1 MSNVNIKS
9 NQGTNNSLQA
19 EHAFAVTK
27 SDSTV
32 FNASTLY
39 VGTGGTTVAVV
50 TIAGDTATFVN
61 VPNGSFLPVLVKQV
75 LSTGTGAS
83 DIVRLY

>member
-9 NQGTNNSLQA
+9 SNGTNNSLQA
-19 EHAFAVTK
+19 EHAIAVTK
-27 SDSTV
+27 SDSTT

-50 TIAGDTATFVN
+50 TVAGDTATFVN
-61 VPNGSFLPVLVKQV
+61 VASGSFLPVLVTKV

-83 DIVRLY
+83 DILRLY